1 MKNYQNGKIY
11 KITSPQSD
19 KYYIGST
26 QSTLD
31 ERFGTHLSHYKS
43 GERFC
48 TSIQLL
54 QYDDCKIELI
64 ENYPCDNV
72 NELRRREG
80 IIQLENI
87 DMIVNKRIA
96 GRTDAEYRDSHKEE
110 IKKTNK
116 EYADLHKDEIKKYI
130 KEYADL
136 HKDEIKKYNKEYRD
150 LNKDETKKYKD
161 SHKDELKKYSKEYA
175 DLNKEEIKKKRDLK
189 KDERKKYNKEYRDLY
204 KDEINKKLR
213 EKRALQKIEIEQNTL
228 IHK

>member
-116 EYADLHKDEIKKYI
+116 EYADLHKDEIKKY
-130 KEYADL
+130 
-136 HKDEIKKYNKEYRD
+136 NKEYRD